1 MRLQGRRP
9 KWEPAC
15 GIRGLKPGSRLW
27 PQRHMECIMAK
38 MSGPVFV
45 TRVDEVEPL
54 ILSGAD
60 GIVAGDAVRH
70 HAEGPCLVLARLGD
84 HLMVEAEAAPAEYPE
99 AGSRS
104 A

>member
-1 MRLQGRRP
+1 
-9 KWEPAC
+9 
-15 GIRGLKPGSRLW
+15 
-27 PQRHMECIMAK
+27 MAK

-84 HLMVEAEAAPAEYPE
+84 HLMVEADPAPSAEYLE